1 MVLVDA
7 DAVHSGLGGIGQLI
21 EGPVVVLAY
30 FFGVGEFPERRVN
43 PYGLVAL
50 LEVGGQ
56 VAVGHEVEHRDFHAV
71 VSCEGRG
78 SLLFRIAWARAKP
91 QPNPLKTSKG
101 DEGSG
106 ADCKGPG
113 VPLAADGHRDIVGAR

>member
-30 FFGVGEFPERRVN
+30 FFGVGEFPEWRIN

-71 VSCEGRG
+71 VSCEKRR
-78 SLLFRIAWARAKP
+78 SRLCRIAWARAKP
-91 QPNPLKTSKG
+91 QPHPLKASKG
-101 DEGSG
+101 TKAHG
-106 ADCKGPG
+106 
-113 VPLAADGHRDIVGAR
+113 LIVKDQA